1 MKRFPFVASLVAA
14 AVIPL
19 AQAALPEQ
27 EAPVTQLIVQPSSF
41 HAAHASRLD
50 AAAMAPF
57 IQAAGVVMEHVR
69 PLPGQAQVL
78 RLPHPM
84 RPDEARA
91 YATRL
96 VASGVARMA
105 EPDLRVYPS
114 LVPNDPR
121 FPEQWHDRP
130 LVTGRPYGHN
140 NYGLNLPA
148 AWDGTTGSGSVVVA
162 VIDTGLLPHAD
173 IDTKRILPGYD
184 FISGLDTNGDG
195 TEDDFFTANDGNGR
209 DADPTD
215 PGDWVSADD
224 RKLHPECKVA
234 DSSWH
239 GTHIVG
245 TIGASTDNATGVA
258 GIDWQARL
266 LPVRVLGKCGG
277 QLSDIIDAL
286 YWSVGLAVPN
296 VPANPYPA
304 QVINLSLGGGPG
316 PCSVSLQQAIDA
328 VRARGATLV
337 VASGNEARD
346 VAQSYPANCQGVIA
360 VAATDQQGQRASYTN
375 TGRMVTL
382 SAPGGDPAVDT
393 GILSL
398 SNSGTTVPGADGY
411 ASAFGTSMA
420 TAQVS
425 GVVALMYAVN
435 PLLKADTVR
444 DALRATATPFPQ
456 YGDAY
461 DCAPATCGAGIAR
474 ADWALLAAQGVDF
487 VPDTFSIPPRNDVP
501 LATAVTSESIVI
513 RGLGHATP
521 ISVQNG
527 EYSLG
532 CTQSFTRNPGEVSDG
547 QSVCV
552 RHTSATT
559 YDTATATTL
568 TVGGVSSTFISTTKA
583 EPGSGE
589 AEPASGGGGAAGLLS
604 LLGLVGLAAW
614 RRRISA
620 LV

>member
-1 MKRFPFVASLVAA
+1 MKRFSLAASLVAA
-14 AVIPL
+14 GLIPL
-19 AQAALPEQ
+19 AQAAFPAQ
-27 EAPVTQLIVQPSSF
+27 EAPVTQLIVQPGSF

-96 VASGVARMA
+96 VESGVARMA

-114 LVPNDPR
+114 LVPNDPGY
-121 FPEQWHDRP
+121 PNQWHYHP
-130 LVTGRPYGHN
+130 LVTGRSHGQN

-162 VIDTGLLPHAD
+162 VIDTGVLPHAD
-173 IDTKRILPGYD
+173 IDTGRILPGYD

-224 RKLHPECKVA
+224 RKLHPECEVA

-239 GTHIVG
+239 GTHIAG

-258 GIDWQARL
+258 GIDWRARL

-277 QLSDIIDAL
+277 LLSDIVDAL
-286 YWSVGLAVPN
+286 YWSAGLPVAN
-296 VPANPYPA
+296 VPANPNA
-304 QVINLSLGGGPG
+304 ARVLNLSLSGAG
-316 PCSVSLQQAIDA
+316 PCPLSLQGAFSAIHA
-328 VRARGATLV
+328 AGATVV
-337 VASGNEARD
+337 VAAGNNAGS
-346 VAQSYPANCQGVIA
+346 AGSYFPGNCSGVIT
-360 VAATDQQGQRASYTN
+360 VAATDRQGQRASYTN
-375 TGRMVTL
+375 TGSVVTL

-411 ASAFGTSMA
+411 AFAAGTSMA
-420 TAQVS
+420 AAHVS
-425 GVVALMYAVN
+425 GLVALMRAAN
-435 PLLKADTVR
+435 PGLTGAETR

-456 YGDAY
+456 YGDGY
-461 DCAPATCGAGIAR
+461 DCALATCGAGIAR

-501 LATAVTSESIVI
+501 LATAVTSEPIVI

-568 TVGGVSSTFISTTKA
+568 TVGGVSGTFTSTT
-583 EPGSGE
+583 E

>member
-1 MKRFPFVASLVAA
+1 MKRFSLAASLVAA
-14 AVIPL
+14 GLIPL
-19 AQAALPEQ
+19 AQAAFPAQ
-27 EAPVTQLIVQPSSF
+27 EAPVTQLIVQPSRF
-41 HAAHASRLD
+41 HAAHASHLD

-96 VASGVARMA
+96 VESGVARMA

-114 LVPNDPR
+114 LVPNDPGY
-121 FPEQWHDRP
+121 PNQWHYHP
-130 LVTGRPYGHN
+130 LVTGRSHGQN

-162 VIDTGLLPHAD
+162 VIDTGVLPHAD
-173 IDTKRILPGYD
+173 IDTGRILPGYD

-224 RKLHPECKVA
+224 RKLHPECEVA

-239 GTHIVG
+239 GTHIAG
-245 TIGASTDNATGVA
+245 TIGAATDNAQGVA
-258 GIDWQARL
+258 GIDWQAKL

-277 QLSDIIDAL
+277 LLSDIVDAM
-286 YWSVGLAVPN
+286 YWAAGLPVVN
-296 VPANPYPA
+296 VLANPYA
-304 QVINLSLGGGPG
+304 ARVLNLSLSGSGACPQ
-316 PCSVSLQQAIDA
+316 SFQQAFNA
-328 VRARGATLV
+328 VSAVGATVV
-337 VASGNEARD
+337 VAAGNNAGS
-346 VAQSYPANCQGVIA
+346 AGSYFPGNCSGVIT
-360 VAATDQQGQRASYTN
+360 VAATDRQGQRASYTN
-375 TGRMVTL
+375 TGSVVTL

-411 ASAFGTSMA
+411 AFAAGTSMA
-420 TAQVS
+420 AAQVS
-425 GVVALMYAVN
+425 GVVALMQAVS
-435 PLLKADTVR
+435 PGLTGAETR

-456 YGDAY
+456 YGTSK
-461 DCAPATCGAGIAR
+461 DCSTATCGAGIAR

-501 LATAVTSESIVI
+501 LATAVTSEPIVI
-513 RGLGHATP
+513 RGLGHATS

-552 RHTSATT
+552 RHTSAVT
-559 YDTATATTL
+559 YSTSVTSTL
-568 TVGGVSSTFISTTKA
+568 MVGGVSANFTSTTQA
-583 EPGSGE
+583 
-589 AEPASGGGGAAGLLS
+589 APAPTSGGGGALGAWA
-604 LLGLVGLAAW
+604 LLGLAGLALG
-614 RRRISA
+614 RRIRTRS
-620 LV
+620 

>member
-1 MKRFPFVASLVAA
+1 MKRFPIAASLVAA
-14 AVIPL
+14 GLIPL
-19 AQAALPEQ
+19 AQAAFPEQ

-50 AAAMAPF
+50 VAAMAPF
-57 IQAAGVVMEHVR
+57 VQAAGVVMEHVR

-96 VASGVARMA
+96 VESGVARMA
-105 EPDLRVYPS
+105 EPDLRLYPS
-114 LVPNDPR
+114 RIEPNDPR
-121 FPEQWHDRP
+121 YQDQWHDYD
-130 LVTGRPYGHN
+130 LVTGRPYGKN

-148 AWDGTTGSGSVVVA
+148 AWEITTGSDSVVVA

-173 IDTKRILPGYD
+173 IDTGRILPGYD
-184 FISGLDTNGDG
+184 FVSDL
-195 TEDDFFTANDGNGR
+195 FTANDGNGR

-224 RKLHPECKVA
+224 RKLHPECGVA

-239 GTHIVG
+239 GTHVAG
-245 TIGASTDNATGVA
+245 TIGAATDNGTGVA
-258 GIDWQARL
+258 GIDWKARL

-277 QLSDIIDAL
+277 LTSDIVDAL
-286 YWSVGLAVPN
+286 YWSAGLSVPN
-296 VPANPYPA
+296 VPANLNA
-304 QVINLSLGGGPG
+304 AHVLNLSLGGILGACPQ
-316 PCSVSLQQAIDA
+316 SLQQAIHA
-328 VRARGATLV
+328 VNATGSTVV
-337 VASGNEARD
+337 VAAGNEVNNA
-346 VAQSYPANCQGVIA
+346 AKYMPGNCSGVIT
-360 VAATDQQGQRASYTN
+360 VAATDRQGQRASYSN
-375 TGRMVTL
+375 TGSLVAL

-398 SNSGTTVPGADGY
+398 SNTGTTGPANDGY
-411 ASAFGTSMA
+411 AFETGTSMA
-420 TAQVS
+420 AAHVS
-425 GVVALMYAVN
+425 GLVSLMYAVN
-435 PLLKADTVR
+435 PRLISTEVR
-444 DALRATATPFPQ
+444 NALRATATPFPQ
-456 YGDAY
+456 YGDVY
-461 DCAPATCGAGIAR
+461 DCTLSTCGAGIAR

-501 LATAVTSESIVI
+501 LATAVTSEPIVI
-513 RGLGHATP
+513 RGLGHVTS

-552 RHTSATT
+552 RHTSAGEDGTSVT
-559 YDTATATTL
+559 STL
-568 TVGGVSSTFISTTKA
+568 TVGGVSANFTSTTQA
-583 EPGSGE
+583 MPTP
-589 AEPASGGGGAAGLLS
+589 APASGGGGALGAWA
-604 LLGLVGLAAW
+604 LLGLAGLALG
-614 RRRISA
+614 RRCVRTRS
-620 LV
+620 